1 MAANLDAL
9 GDDDELHKKVTVT
22 DREREGGAPPGQ
34 ARDVK
39 KHRASQTALM
49 PVERIVRTIVRLRGH
64 NVMLAS
70 DLARIYGVE
79 TRVLNQAVKRNAGRF
94 PRDFA
99 FRLTRYEAVQVE
111 RSRSQTVILK
121 RGRNI
126 KYAPLAFTEYGAI
139 MAATVLNSPR
149 AVQMSIVVV
158 RAFVGL
164 RQVLQSNAGIAK
176 KLEALE
182 MKYDEQF
189 EVVFQVIRE
198 LMTPPAASR
207 KRIGFRP
214 AKS

>member
-1 MAANLDAL
+1 
-9 GDDDELHKKVTVT
+9 
-22 DREREGGAPPGQ
+22 
-34 ARDVK
+34 
-39 KHRASQTALM
+39 M

-64 NVMLAS
+64 NVILAS
-70 DLARIYGVE
+70 DLAPIYGVE
-79 TRVLNQAVKRNAGRF
+79 TRALNQAVKRNAARF

-99 FRLTRYEAVQVE
+99 FRLTRGEAVQVE

-139 MAATVLNSPR
+139 MAANVLNSSR
-149 AVQMSIVVV
+149 AVQMSIMVV

-164 RQVLQSNAGIAK
+164 RQVLQSNAGISR

-182 MKYDEQF
+182 MKYDDQF
-189 EVVFQVIRE
+189 EIVCQAIRE

-214 AKS
+214 EKS

>member
-1 MAANLDAL
+1 
-9 GDDDELHKKVTVT
+9 
-22 DREREGGAPPGQ
+22 
-34 ARDVK
+34 
-39 KHRASQTALM
+39 M

-64 NVMLAS
+64 NVISAA
-70 DLARIYGVE
+70 DLAQIYGVE
-79 TRVLNQAVKRNAGRF
+79 TRALNQAVKRNAGRF

-99 FRLTRYEAVQVE
+99 FRLTRDEAVQVE

-121 RGRNI
+121 RGGNV

-139 MAATVLNSPR
+139 MAANVLNSPR
-149 AVQMSIVVV
+149 AVQMSILVV

-164 RQVLQSNAGIAK
+164 RQVLQSNADISK

-189 EVVFQVIRE
+189 EVVFQAIRE

-214 AKS
+214 EKS